1 MRIGSLAAIFVV
13 FLAACGGGTPEP
25 TRTPAVGEPSPAPV
39 VVSPAVPSPVAST
52 AIPAAQPTPVL
63 PSEPATIK
71 LADHPELGAILTD
84 ATGRTLYLSTNDER
98 KVSKCSGGCAE
109 AFPPLLT
116 FGDPLAEEGV
126 TEGALGTLDREG
138 GAIQVTYNGW
148 PLYYFAADAPLGSAM
163 GQDVGDLWFAVSV
176 HGGPIQGNAVVTTSE
191 HPELGTIL
199 VDTSGR
205 TMYLFTVDERNVS
218 NCFTGCA
225 RAWPPLLTVGDPI
238 AGEGISAGRLGSI
251 AREDGGTQVTYNGW
265 PLYYFAPDVKP
276 GDAKGQNSGEIWFV
290 LSTHGGAIQG
300 NAKVSTSRHPD
311 YGTILTDLIGRT
323 LYLFTDD
330 ERGEPTCTRGCALAW
345 PPFLTVGDP
354 VAEEDVDSASLG
366 SVTRDDGH
374 TQVTYNGWP
383 LYYFAADPIPGD
395 TLGQNVSETWFVV
408 SEGGEAVTAV
418 VPPPPTMED
427 MEEMEHV
434 PTSTPDVVAAAQ
446 PTPTVTPT
454 TIPTAEPTPTP
465 PAIPTAV
472 PAPTGATTPGQT
484 PTPSTPTQ
492 TPTPPTPTR
501 TAVPATRTP
510 VPPTPSPIPA
520 TPSPPAAVAPLPA
533 EQQIATIED
542 YTARGFFP
550 PRIVVLKDVP
560 LKLHMTRLHSEHVNQ
575 FNIEPFLL
583 STNFFPPG
591 TTGVEEFTPDESGV
605 FKMHNVGHGYDGD
618 FIVVDSLEEA
628 REVTPQLGLQQFS
641 LIHDLRRGRIIP
653 DRIVV
658 QKDIRVRFYNTALRG
673 EDTVSIEPFYTPSTV
688 GDNVMSGIITTFDFV
703 PNAAGEFTIRYAES
717 ETTGTLVVE

>member
-1 MRIGSLAAIFVV
+1 MS
-13 FLAACGGGTPEP
+13 FLLLY
-25 TRTPAVGEPSPAPV
+25 RHLSRRQRFRRPSRLL
-39 VVSPAVPSPVAST
+39 
-52 AIPAAQPTPVL
+52 IL

-71 LADHPELGAILTD
+71 LTDHPELGAILTD
-84 ATGRTLYLSTNDER
+84 PTGRTLYLSTNDER

-126 TEGALGTLDREG
+126 TEGALGTLDRQD
-138 GAIQVTYNGW
+138 GAMQVTYNGW
-148 PLYYFAADAPLGSAM
+148 PPYYFAADAQLGSAM
-163 GQDVGDLWFAVSV
+163 GQDVGDIWFAVSV
-176 HGGPIQGNAVVTTSE
+176 HGGPIQDNALVTTSE

-199 VDTSGR
+199 VDASGR
-205 TMYLFTVDERNVS
+205 TLYLFTVDERNVS

-225 RAWPPLLTVGDPI
+225 RAWPPLLTVGEPVAD
-238 AGEGISAGRLGSI
+238 AGVSAGRLGSI
-251 AREDGGTQVTYNGW
+251 DREDGGTQVTYNGW

-276 GDAKGQNSGEIWFV
+276 GDAKGQNSGEIWYV
-290 LSTHGGAIQG
+290 LSTHGAAIQR
-300 NAKVSTSRHPD
+300 NAKASTSRHPD

-330 ERGEPTCTRGCALAW
+330 ERAEPTCTRGCALAW
-345 PPFLTVGDP
+345 PSFLTVGDP
-354 VAEEDVDSASLG
+354 VAEEGVDSASLG
-366 SVTRDDGH
+366 SVTREDGY
-374 TQVTYNGWP
+374 TQVTFNGWP

-395 TLGQNVSETWFVV
+395 ALGQNVGETWFVV

-434 PTSTPDVVAAAQ
+434 PTTTPAVVAAAQ
-446 PTPTVTPT
+446 STPVATPTTTATPEPTPTPTVVAEQPTPTPT
-454 TIPTAEPTPTP
+454 TIPTVA
-465 PAIPTAV
+465 
-472 PAPTGATTPGQT
+472 PAPTTVTIPGQT
-484 PTPSTPTQ
+484 PAPTPPTQTPAPPTPTQ
-492 TPTPPTPTR
+492 TAALPTPTR
-501 TAVPATRTP
+501 TPAPTPSP
-510 VPPTPSPIPA
+510 VPPTPTPA
-520 TPSPPAAVAPLPA
+520 TAPGPLPK

-542 YTARGFFP
+542 YSARGFFP
-550 PRIVVLKDVP
+550 PRVVVLKDVP
-560 LKLHMTRLHSEHVNQ
+560 LKLFMTRLHSEHVNQ
-575 FNIEPFLL
+575 FRIEPFLQ

-591 TTGVEEFTPDESGV
+591 TSGVEEFTSDESGE
-605 FKMHNVGHGYDGD
+605 FKMHNVGHGYEGD

-628 REVTPQLGLQQFS
+628 REVTPELGLQQFS

-673 EDTVSIEPFYTPSTV
+673 GDTVSIEPFYTPSAD
-688 GDNVMSGIITTFDFV
+688 GQNVMSGIITTFDFV